1 MRILHIAE
9 SLVGGPAS
17 YLEEVLPYQSRVF
30 GAQNVILLAPKD
42 HVSHLQD
49 DTYSIEVFPR
59 SGRDARS
66 FLALAS
72 AIRRVTSK
80 HRPHIVHLHSSFAG
94 AIGRLTLP
102 IVWPSAKVVY
112 CAHCWS
118 FDRDPWTPS
127 TRVWRLIEGM
137 LLSATDL
144 VVNVSLHERALLVG
158 AGFPT
163 KKLSTV
169 VSGVSDIEPPRP
181 PNRATKGA
189 PLRLLFLGR
198 MDEQKGIDLLL
209 REIAQIPPTRALLTI
224 AGMPVIDAQSDSIP
238 PHVKVL
244 GWTPRS
250 KIPQLIA
257 ASDAVIMPSRWE
269 GMPLA
274 ALEAMR
280 SARPLIASN
289 RGPFVH
295 IVEHGINGFLV
306 DIDRPGFL
314 RGALD
319 EIEAA
324 DLSRLGAAARSTFT
338 KKFSALRMN
347 EALVD
352 CYLRLGATSA
362 PATMIDQL
370 GPVVPRGNCP
380 K

>member
-17 YLEEVLPYQSRVF
+17 YLEEALPYQSQVF
-30 GAQNVILLAPKD
+30 GAQNVILLAPKE
-42 HVSHLQD
+42 HVSYLPD
-49 DTYSIEVFPR
+49 DICSIEVFPR

-72 AIRRVTSK
+72 AIRRVTSQ

-94 AIGRLTLP
+94 AIGRLMLP

-118 FDRDPWTPS
+118 FDRDPWTPF
-127 TRVWRLIEGM
+127 TRGWRMVERM
-137 LLSATDL
+137 LLPVTDL
-144 VVNVSLHERALLVG
+144 VVNVSLHERALLLG
-158 AGFPT
+158 AGLPT
-163 KKLSTV
+163 RKLATV
-169 VSGVSDIEPPRP
+169 VSGLSDIEPTARP
-181 PNRATKGA
+181 PNRDTNGA

-198 MDEQKGIDLLL
+198 MDEQKGIDLLF
-209 REIAQIPPTRALLTI
+209 REIAHIPPTRAVLTV
-224 AGMPVIDAQSDSIP
+224 AGTPVIDGRSDSIP
-238 PHVKVL
+238 PHVKFL
-244 GWTPRS
+244 GWTPRTR
-250 KIPQLIA
+250 IPALIA
-257 ASDAVIMPSRWE
+257 ASDAVVMPSRWE

-314 RGALD
+314 REALE

-324 DLSRLGAAARSTFT
+324 DLARLGAAARSTFT
-338 KKFSALRMN
+338 AKFSALRMN

-352 CYLRLGATSA
+352 CYLRLAEASAPVTSA
-362 PATMIDQL
+362 DRL
-370 GPVVPRGNCP
+370 GPVVPRGS
-380 K
+380 

>member
-1 MRILHIAE
+1 MRILHVAE

-17 YLEEVLPYQSRVF
+17 YLEEVLPYQSQVF
-30 GAQNVILLAPKD
+30 GAQNVFLLAPKE
-42 HVSHLQD
+42 HVSHLPD
-49 DTYSIEVFPR
+49 GICSIEAFPR

-66 FLALAS
+66 LVALAS
-72 AIRRVTSK
+72 AIRRVTSL

-102 IVWPSAKVVY
+102 ILWPSAKVVY

-118 FDRDPWTPS
+118 FDRDPWPPL
-127 TRVWRLIEGM
+127 TRVWRMIERM
-137 LLSATDL
+137 LLPVTDL
-144 VVNVSLHERALLVG
+144 VVNVSLHERALLLG

-163 KKLSTV
+163 KKLATV
-169 VSGVSDIEPPRP
+169 VSGLSDIEPPPLP
-181 PNRATKGA
+181 PDHATGA

-209 REIAQIPPTRALLTI
+209 REIAHIPPTRALLTVV
-224 AGMPVIDAQSDSIP
+224 GTPVIDARSLSIP
-238 PHVKVL
+238 PQVEFL

-250 KIPQLIA
+250 RIPALIA
-257 ASDAVIMPSRWE
+257 GSDAVIMPSRWE

-274 ALEAMR
+274 ALETMR

-314 RGALD
+314 RKALD

-338 KKFSALRMN
+338 AKFSASRMN
-347 EALVD
+347 EALAD
-352 CYLRLGATSA
+352 CYLRLAAASA
-362 PATMIDQL
+362 PATSADRL
-370 GPVVPRGNCP
+370 GPVAPRGS
-380 K
+380 